1 MASIIDDIK
10 SAFRQNDNA
19 LNQLILI
26 NVIVFVA
33 LAILKVLAFFTGVE
47 GIFTVVYKQ
56 FSIPPLAGDFILRPW
71 TLITYAF
78 AHSLGGI
85 FHILFNMLVLYW
97 FGRLIAEYIGSPKV
111 VNLYV
116 LGAIAGG
123 VLYLIFYNAVPVF
136 AERASMVS
144 GMVGASAAVYA
155 IMVAAA
161 VLLPDYQ
168 FHLIFIGPVKIK
180 WIVAFYIFLSFLGS
194 TGSNAGGNI
203 AHLGGA
209 LIGWLYIRQ
218 LQAGNDWGRP
228 VQAVLEFFR
237 GFFKEESKI
246 KVSYKSKNTSHKSY
260 ASPGR
265 TSSSDPDQSEIDAIL
280 DKIAEKGYESLS
292 KEEKQKL
299 FKASQK

>member
-1 MASIIDDIK
+1 M
-10 SAFRQNDNA
+10 
-19 LNQLILI
+19 
-26 NVIVFVA
+26 
-33 LAILKVLAFFTGVE
+33 
-47 GIFTVVYKQ
+47 
-56 FSIPPLAGDFILRPW
+56 RPW
-71 TLITYAF
+71 TLITYSF

-97 FGRLIAEYIGSPKV
+97 FGRLISEYIGSPKV

-123 VLYLIFYNAVPVF
+123 VLYLVFYNAVPVF
-136 AERASMVS
+136 AERAGMVS

-209 LIGWLYIRQ
+209 LIGWIYIKQ

-228 VQAVLEFFR
+228 VQAVIEFFR
-237 GFFKEESKI
+237 GLFKEESKI
-246 KVSYKSKNTSHKSY
+246 KVTYKSKETKSKTYSTSN
-260 ASPGR
+260 R
-265 TSSSDPDQSEIDAIL
+265 TTSTDPDQAEIDAIL

-292 KEEKQKL
+292 KDEKQKL